1 MAKRQFVQRFG
12 SGARLALAA
21 VCGLA
26 LMTVPV
32 VAQFGGQFGGRG
44 GGGGGGFFD
53 LFGPG
58 PRYAPREREQDFSK
72 APPPRK
78 AREPAGDQRDGV
90 RRLDG
95 RLARLRP

>member
-1 MAKRQFVQRFG
+1 MRRRALGRPRSLCFTGRREMAKRQFVQRFG
-12 SGARLALAA
+12 SRARLGLVAA
-21 VCGLA
+21 CTLA

-32 VAQFGGQFGGRG
+32 VAQFGGGQWG
-44 GGGGGGFFD
+44 GGWGGGYFD

-78 AREPAGDQRDGV
+78 
-90 RRLDG
+90 LDKE
-95 RLARLRP
+95 